1 MAATPGARPGKGTVS
16 RSAAPAA
23 TATTVA
29 AVLLIQP
36 FSLLAVSWPFFPGRI
51 FDIAPLLQPLFEG
64 LILLAAVSDINLK

>member
-1 MAATPGARPGKGTVS
+1 M
-16 RSAAPAA
+16 
-23 TATTVA
+23 ATTVA